1 MTFKDAIRSSLRIAD
16 SLVQGY
22 IADITADEMFVQP
35 VTDANH
41 IAWQIGHLIV
51 SERHLVEA
59 AVPGSM
65 PPLPEGFAER
75 HRRDATPSTNP
86 ADYLTKE
93 EYIELATQ
101 IRAATLAAL
110 DRMSDSDFAKPVT
123 ARVPPF
129 VKNSGD
135 CFVTI
140 GLHWSL
146 HAGQWVVT
154 RRKLGRA
161 RMF

>member
-1 MTFKDAIRSSLRIAD
+1 MNFKDAVRASLRISD
-16 SLVQGY
+16 SLVQQY
-22 IADITADEMFVQP
+22 IDDITPEEMFVQP
-35 VTDANH
+35 VPDANH

-51 SERHLVEA
+51 SERNLVEA

-65 PPLPEGFAER
+65 PPLPEGFAEL
-75 HRRDATPSTNP
+75 HRRNSMPSAHP
-86 ADYLTKE
+86 GDYLSKKE
-93 EYIELATQ
+93 YLELAKHVRT
-101 IRAATLAAL
+101 ATLAAL
-110 DRMSDSDFAKPVT
+110 DSMGDSDFDKPIT
-123 ARVPPF
+123 ARVPGF
-129 VKNSGD
+129 VRNAGD
-135 CFVTI
+135 CFLTI